1 MAHHARRVFLPGG
14 CAAMT
19 TANLAAADRRFGSE
33 LLAQLLALYDVR
45 RAAIYARGR
54 EKCDETVRRPV
65 WRRTARG
72 KAPRPRASR
81 RGLNHLRADAI
92 AQRDRIRKRKAAREP
107 QQNGARVR
115 VPRADGIRHALD
127 RLTRHGEQRAVPRPK
142 PARRAC
148 PAWR

>member
-1 MAHHARRVFLPGG
+1 
-14 CAAMT
+14 MT

-54 EKCDETVRRPV
+54 KKVMKRSDGRFGAGQRAGKRLIRERR
-65 WRRTARG
+65 A
-72 KAPRPRASR
+72 

-107 QQNGARVR
+107 
-115 VPRADGIRHALD
+115 
-127 RLTRHGEQRAVPRPK
+127 
-142 PARRAC
+142 
-148 PAWR
+148 